1 MKVELIRSC
10 VLVIVGT
17 CSLVDAQIGEV
28 VGYNYT
34 SCMIDSGSCQLLWI
48 LVLATLN
55 QHFVQILS

>member
-55 QHFVQILS
+55 